1 MADANDAL
9 EERPYTDE
17 DWREGLLSRLRL
29 VVFGML
35 VLGGLT
41 TLFGIRT
48 ENTRLFGAIIVVSSF
63 VLLVLLSARGLSI
76 RFRSRAAVIAFGS
89 TAFVSYFFAG
99 FLSGPAVASAL
110 TMILAA
116 LLIGK
121 HALVGL
127 LAVFATLHFSLGA
140 AVGLGV
146 WDGPAAADM
155 NPTDPVIWARTGI
168 ASTVLWIG
176 VGFSVLFVVNT
187 IERNL
192 NRRRAALAEKDEAL
206 AQLQAEIAERQ
217 SAEKAR
223 REAELLATQAQKL
236 DAIGRLAAGI
246 AHDFNN
252 ALLVV
257 QGWNDMRSETDA
269 SDDDRDAT
277 RSIEQA
283 VQQGAY
289 LSKQLLAFARK
300 DVRTPHYMSIDK
312 LVDELANTL
321 RRLLR
326 AGIELRVNAGSG
338 ASVFADES
346 QLQQVLLNLVINAR
360 DALPE
365 GGTIDIEVRTSDAP
379 ESRAGHDEWVVIEVR
394 DDGVGMDEQV
404 RGLAF
409 EPFFTT
415 KTRSQGTGLGLST
428 VFGIVKQSGGEVELH
443 SAPQQGTTVRVFLPA
458 AKEERGEPEAVAESD
473 AERTIDAR
481 VLVLED
487 DPLALKLIIRSLERS
502 GMSCQPAVDGDE
514 ALDAIANSDDAFDM
528 LCSDAVF
535 PGASLGKVIAAFEQ
549 QSPGAGILICS
560 GYVREELA
568 IKGVESG
575 AYGFLAKPFTRR
587 DLIEK
592 VEATLASRKSQEP
605 SSRH

>member
-1 MADANDAL
+1 MADANDPV
-9 EERPYTDE
+9 ETKPYTDE
-17 DWREGLLSRLRL
+17 DWREGLLARLRTL
-29 VVFGML
+29 MFGIL
-35 VLGGLT
+35 ALGGLT
-41 TLFGIRT
+41 TTVGARAEGMRTFGIIMIVISVVLIVILSSK
-48 ENTRLFGAIIVVSSF
+48 RLS
-63 VLLVLLSARGLSI
+63 VLARSLASV
-76 RFRSRAAVIAFGS
+76 FAFGGAS
-89 TAFVSYFFAG
+89 FVSYFFAG
-99 FLSGPAVASAL
+99 ILSGPAVAAAL
-110 TMILAA
+110 TVILAA
-116 LLIGK
+116 LLIGQR
-121 HALVGL
+121 ALIVT
-127 LAVFATLHFSLGA
+127 VVIFATLHLSLGA

-146 WDGPAAADM
+146 WEGPQPADL
-155 NPTDPVIWARTGI
+155 NPSDPIIWFRTGFTAI
-168 ASTVLWIG
+168 VVWMGI
-176 VGFSVLFVVNT
+176 GFSVLFVVRT
-187 IERNL
+187 VERNL
-192 NRRRAALAEKDEAL
+192 NRRQAAMAEKDEAL
-206 AQLQAEIAERQ
+206 ARLQTEIVERQ

-257 QGWNDMRSETDA
+257 QGWNDMRSETDRD
-269 SDDDRDAT
+269 DDDRDAT

-326 AGIELRVNAGSG
+326 AGIELRVNAKSG
-338 ASVFADES
+338 ASVFADEA
-346 QLQQVLLNLVINAR
+346 QLQQVMLNLVINAR

-365 GGTIDIEVRTSDAP
+365 GGTINIEVRKTGAP
-379 ESRAGHDEWVVIEVR
+379 EGASDHDDWIVIEVR

-428 VFGIVKQSGGEVELH
+428 VFGIVKQSGGEVEIESTPDH
-443 SAPQQGTTVRVFLPA
+443 GTTVSVYLPA
-458 AKEERGEPEAVAESD
+458 AEESQAEGESPATGEV
-473 AERTIDAR
+473 ERVIDAR

-487 DPLALKLIIRSLERS
+487 DPLALKLIMRSLERS
-502 GMSCQPAVDGDE
+502 GMTVTPAVDGDE
-514 ALDAIANSDDAFDM
+514 ALEKLGDVDEPFDM

-535 PGASLGKVIAAFEQ
+535 PGASLAEVIAAFEQ
-549 QSPGAGILICS
+549 HSPGAGILICS

-575 AYGFLAKPFTRR
+575 VYGFLAKPFTRQ

-592 VEATLASRKSQEP
+592 VEATLAAGQLD
-605 SSRH
+605 

>member
-1 MADANDAL
+1 MADDNQRV
-9 EERPYTDE
+9 ETKPYTDE
-17 DWREGLLSRLRL
+17 DWREGLLARLRTL
-29 VVFGML
+29 MVGVL
-35 VLGGLT
+35 ILGGLT
-41 TLFGIRT
+41 TTVGARAEGMRVFGIIMMFISLALIVILT
-48 ENTRLFGAIIVVSSF
+48 SKRLPVFIRSLASVV
-63 VLLVLLSARGLSI
+63 
-76 RFRSRAAVIAFGS
+76 AFGGA
-89 TAFVSYFFAG
+89 AFVSYFFAG
-99 FLSGPAVASAL
+99 FLSGPAVAAAL
-110 TMILAA
+110 SVILAA

-121 HALVGL
+121 RALIVTI
-127 LAVFATLHFSLGA
+127 VIFATLHLSLGT

-146 WDGPAAADM
+146 WDGPQAADL
-155 NPTDPVIWARTGI
+155 NPSDPVIWFRTGFTALVI
-168 ASTVLWIG
+168 WAGI
-176 VGFSVLFVVNT
+176 GFSVLFVVRT
-187 IERNL
+187 VERNL
-192 NRRRAALAEKDEAL
+192 NRRQAALAEKDEAL
-206 AQLQAEIAERQ
+206 AQLQTEIAERQ

-257 QGWNDMRSETDA
+257 QGWNDMRSETDET
-269 SDDDRDAT
+269 DDDRDAT

-300 DVRTPHYMSIDK
+300 DVRTPHYMSIDN
-312 LVDELANTL
+312 LVNELANTL

-326 AGIELRVNAGSG
+326 AGIELRVNARSG
-338 ASVFADES
+338 ASVFADEA

-365 GGTIDIEVRTSDAP
+365 GGNIDIKVRKSGAP
-379 ESRAGHDEWVVIEVR
+379 EGGSDHDDWVVIEVR

-428 VFGIVKQSGGEVELH
+428 VFGIVKQSDGEVEIDSTPDH
-443 SAPQQGTTVRVFLPA
+443 GTTVSVFLPA
-458 AKEERGEPEAVAESD
+458 AEESQAEADTPAEPD
-473 AERTIDAR
+473 AERVIDAR

-487 DPLALKLIIRSLERS
+487 DPLALKLIVRSLERS
-502 GMSCQPAVDGDE
+502 GMSVVAAIDGDD
-514 ALDAIANSDDAFDM
+514 ALVAIADSDDVFDM

-535 PGASLGKVIAAFEQ
+535 PGASLREVIAAFEQ
-549 QSPGAGILICS
+549 QSPDAGILICS

-575 AYGFLAKPFTRR
+575 AYEFLAKPFTRK

-592 VEATLASRKSQEP
+592 VEATLAASQPDET
-605 SSRH
+605 

>member
-1 MADANDAL
+1 MIGVL
-9 EERPYTDE
+9 
-17 DWREGLLSRLRL
+17 
-29 VVFGML
+29 M
-35 VLGGLT
+35 LGGLT
-41 TLFGIRT
+41 TTVGARAEGMRTFGLFVVGLALALIVVLSSK
-48 ENTRLFGAIIVVSSF
+48 RLPVFVRSLASVLTFGAAS
-63 VLLVLLSARGLSI
+63 
-76 RFRSRAAVIAFGS
+76 
-89 TAFVSYFFAG
+89 FVSYFFAG
-99 FLSGPAVASAL
+99 FLSGPAAAAAL
-110 TMILAA
+110 TVVLAA

-121 HALVGL
+121 RALI
-127 LAVFATLHFSLGA
+127 ATIAIFTTLHLSLGA
-140 AVGLGV
+140 AVGLGF
-146 WDGPAAADM
+146 WEGPQAADL
-155 NPTDPVIWARTGI
+155 NPSDPVIWIRTGLTALVFWSGI
-168 ASTVLWIG
+168 
-176 VGFSVLFVVNT
+176 GFSVLFVVRT
-187 IERNL
+187 VERNL
-192 NRRRAALAEKDEAL
+192 NRRHAALAEKDEAL
-206 AQLQAEIAERQ
+206 ERLQTEIAERQ

-257 QGWNDMRSETDA
+257 QGWNDMRGENDK

-289 LSKQLLAFARK
+289 LSRQLLAFARK
-300 DVRTPHYMSIDK
+300 DVRTPHYLSIDR
-312 LVDELANTL
+312 LVGELANTL

-326 AGIELRVNAGSG
+326 AGIELRVNATSRV
-338 ASVFADES
+338 SVFADEA

-365 GGTIDIEVRTSDAP
+365 GGEIVINVRKAAAP
-379 ESRAGHDEWVVIEVR
+379 EGVTGHDDWAVIEVQ
-394 DDGVGMDEQV
+394 DNGIGMDEEV

-428 VFGIVKQSGGEVELH
+428 VFGIVKQSDGEVQII
-443 SAPQQGTTVRVFLPA
+443 SAPGEGTTVSVYLPA
-458 AKEERGEPEAVAESD
+458 GEESRAEAASSESRD

-487 DPLALKLIIRSLERS
+487 DPLALKLIMRSLERS
-502 GMSCQPAVDGDE
+502 GMTVVPSADGDQ
-514 ALDAIANSDDAFDM
+514 ALATIGDSDQPFDL

-535 PGASLGKVIAAFEQ
+535 PGASLAEVIAAFEQ
-549 QSPGAGILICS
+549 HSPDAGVLICS

-568 IKGVESG
+568 IKGVEAG
-575 AYGFLAKPFTRR
+575 TYGFLAKPFARQ

-592 VEATLASRKSQEP
+592 VEAMLATNGAD
-605 SSRH
+605 

>member
-1 MADANDAL
+1 MQRSAVADPNHQA
-9 EERPYTDE
+9 ETRPATDE
-17 DWREGLLSRLRL
+17 DWREGLLVRFRVLVIGTL
-29 VVFGML
+29 VV
-35 VLGGLT
+35 GGLIAT
-41 TLFGIRT
+41 VGGCAEGMRVFGIVIVATSLALIVILSSKQLSVRT
-48 ENTRLFGAIIVVSSF
+48 RSFAAVLTFGA
-63 VLLVLLSARGLSI
+63 A
-76 RFRSRAAVIAFGS
+76 
-89 TAFVSYFFAG
+89 AFVSYFFAG
-99 FLSGPAVASAL
+99 FLSGPAVAAAF

-121 HALVGL
+121 RALI
-127 LAVFATLHFSLGA
+127 ACIAIFATLHLSLGT
-140 AVGLGV
+140 AVGLGI
-146 WDGPAAADM
+146 WTGPQPADM
-155 NPTDPVIWARTGI
+155 NPIDPVVWFRTGVTAI
-168 ASTVLWIG
+168 VLWTGI
-176 VGFSVLFVVNT
+176 GFSVLFVVNAV
-187 IERNL
+187 ERNL
-192 NRRRAALAEKDEAL
+192 NRRQAALAEKDEAL
-206 AQLQAEIAERQ
+206 AQLQTEIAERQ

-257 QGWNDMRSETDA
+257 QGWNDMRGETDET
-269 SDDDRDAT
+269 DDDRDAT

-300 DVRTPHYMSIDK
+300 DVRTPHYMSIDR
-312 LVDELANTL
+312 LVGELANTL

-326 AGIELRVNAGSG
+326 AGIELRVNTQSG
-338 ASVFADES
+338 AFVYADES

-365 GGTIDIEVRTSDAP
+365 GGNIDIEVRKSSAP
-379 ESRAGHDEWVVIEVR
+379 EGGSDHDDWVVIEVR

-428 VFGIVKQSGGEVELH
+428 VFGIVKQSGGEVELR
-443 SAPQQGTTVRVFLPA
+443 STPEQGTSVSVFLPA
-458 AKEERGEPEAVAESD
+458 AEESQIEVEPPTETD
-473 AERTIDAR
+473 TERVIDAR

-487 DPLALKLIIRSLERS
+487 DPLALKLIVRSLERS
-502 GMSCQPAVDGDE
+502 GMSCLPVSDGDE
-514 ALDAIANSDDAFDM
+514 ALAAIADSDEPFDL

-535 PGASLGKVIAAFEQ
+535 PGASLRKVIAAFERH
-549 QSPGAGILICS
+549 SPGAGILICS

-568 IKGVESG
+568 IRGVESG
-575 AYGFLAKPFTRR
+575 AYAFLGKPFTRR

-592 VEATLASRKSQEP
+592 VEGTLASST
-605 SSRH
+605 SD